1 MSKRVW
7 FAAIPITLSTAYLL
21 WQHYSLT
28 RRFNVKTTVG
38 LPALDISLPKEIVE
52 DPSKYVICHE
62 HSSKSI
68 LSSTLPKK
76 LKANDV
82 LTEYLRFVMTKFAWS
97 PQAYVMWYLIRS
109 PERRETFKATHIQ
122 SLNFEEGD
130 VVCGAYTVINRNPTK
145 VEIAFGAYEGYT
157 GPTVTGRIVISIE
170 PDDDDTKLQNDVYMW
185 RKVDEK
191 PTLLESGVGQW
202 VHEFFVGRLI
212 GSGVM
217 HLQSLARRN

>member
-1 MSKRVW
+1 MSKRIW
-7 FAAIPITLSTAYLL
+7 FAAVPITLSTAYLL

-28 RRFNVKTTVG
+28 RRFNVKTVVG
-38 LPALDISLPKEIVE
+38 LSALDISLPEEVVE
-52 DPSKYVICHE
+52 EPSKYVICHE
-62 HSSKSI
+62 HASKLV

-97 PQAYVMWYLIRS
+97 PQAYAMWYFTKS
-109 PERRETFKATHIQ
+109 PKRRETFKATHIQ

-130 VVCGAYTVINRNPTK
+130 VVCGAYTVIKRSTTK
-145 VEIAFGAYEGYT
+145 VEIAFGAHEGYT
-157 GPTVTGRIVISIE
+157 GPVVSGRMVISIE
-170 PDDDDTKLQNDVYMW
+170 PDGNDTAILNDVYMW

-191 PTLLESGVGQW
+191 PTPLESGVGQW
-202 VHEFFVGRLI
+202 LHEFFIGRLI
-212 GSGVM
+212 GSGVI